1 LFPLESEA
9 VVPLDSSNFHQT
21 SSPAASA
28 DPATPSATPTAITAI
43 NFRCLFMVCPFC
55 CFAVLLFSEAERIKI
70 AYGQRECAGGIKE

>member
-28 DPATPSATPTAITAI
+28 DPARPSSSMTAAMVAI
-43 NFRCLFMVCPFC
+43 NFRCVFMVF
-55 CFAVLLFSEAERIKI
+55 LLVVGRFFGHWPNRKL
-70 AYGQRECAGGIKE
+70 